1 MSLQQTI
8 DEQKEKFEKSL
19 NECAGIRT
27 PPLMIEEISWTAL
40 RNGDGYSIG
49 MKIKGKD
56 TLCPHRF
63 SLPSFDLE
71 QNGQYLRDILNGW
84 FSQIEKT
91 ISV

>member
-8 DEQKEKFEKSL
+8 EDQKEKFEKSL
-19 NECAGIRT
+19 KECAVIRK
-27 PPLMIEEISWTAL
+27 PPLLIEEISWTAL
-40 RNGDGYSIG
+40 RNMDGYAIG
-49 MKIKGKD
+49 IKIKGKEN
-56 TLCPHRF
+56 PYPNRF

-84 FSQIEKT
+84 FSTIEKT

>member
-8 DEQKEKFEKSL
+8 DDQKEKVEKSL
-19 NECAGIRT
+19 KECAAIRK
-27 PPLMIEEISWTAL
+27 PPLAIEELSWTAL

-49 MKIKGKD
+49 ITIKGKEPPY
-56 TLCPHRF
+56 PHRF

-84 FSQIEKT
+84 FSTIEKT

>member
-1 MSLQQTI
+1 MSLPQTL
-8 DEQKEKFEKSL
+8 DEQKEQFEKSL
-19 NECAGIRT
+19 QEGAVLRT
-27 PPLMIEEISWTAL
+27 PPLTIEEISWTAL

-49 MKIKGKD
+49 MKIKGKE
-56 TLCPHRF
+56 LSFPHCF

-84 FSQIEKT
+84 FSQMEKT